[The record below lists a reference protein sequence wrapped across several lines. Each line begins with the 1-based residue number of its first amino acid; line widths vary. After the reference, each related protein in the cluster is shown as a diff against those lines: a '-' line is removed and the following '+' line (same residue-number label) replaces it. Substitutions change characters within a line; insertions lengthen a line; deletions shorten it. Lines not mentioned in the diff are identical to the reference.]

1 MCASLRSTHAF
12 SRLTLQ
18 RHRAHFDHTISRL
31 SPACRGGTNNRRQQ
45 RNSKSIQAHRSAV
58 RILHCKH
65 HCCRRCR
72 GKGGAVEHS
81 APAGVVPLV
90 KMRFKLAITVFGQ
103 FSVNKAIE
111 QSGVSVGMAVLKSI
125 TARKIYQV
133 YSKKFEAFDKQLP

>member
-1 MCASLRSTHAF
+1 M
-12 SRLTLQ
+12 
-18 RHRAHFDHTISRL
+18 
-31 SPACRGGTNNRRQQ
+31 
-45 RNSKSIQAHRSAV
+45 
-58 RILHCKH
+58 
-65 HCCRRCR
+65 
-72 GKGGAVEHS
+72 EHS

-133 YSKKFEAFDKQLP
+133 YSKKFEAFDK